1 MTCPG
6 CQAQVPDD
14 ARFCPSCGARLD
26 SGETTP
32 IDLPPS
38 EATPTPIRFVHPE
51 PRLYGV
57 APPGV
62 AMVVAAALAIIAVGL
77 LIAGS
82 WLLALLVLVI
92 ALLLFV
98 PAVMT
103 ARHAEDSV
111 VSQRVVA
118 ASDSLRGWI
127 GFVGGTAG
135 AWSAAGREVLRLR
148 TEIRRLRPERDD
160 VQFALG
166 DAAYREDASS
176 TAALRARLR
185 DLDDELTSR
194 QAAIDAALEH
204 ARRRSRRERR
214 AIQHTERVEAV
225 KSEPSDSS
233 GKDV

>member
-6 CQAQVPDD
+6 CQAQVSDD

-38 EATPTPIRFVHPE
+38 EPAQTPIRYMHPE

-62 AMVVAAALAIIAVGL
+62 AMVVSAALAIIAVGL

-92 ALLLFV
+92 AMLLFV

-103 ARHAEDSV
+103 ARHAQDSV

-118 ASDSLRGWI
+118 ATDELRGWI

-135 AWSAAGREVLRLR
+135 AWSTAGR
-148 TEIRRLRPERDD
+148 
-160 VQFALG
+160 
-166 DAAYREDASS
+166 
-176 TAALRARLR
+176 AALRARLR

-194 QAAIDAALEH
+194 QAAIDAALER
-204 ARRRSRRERR
+204 ARRKSRRERR
-214 AIQHTERVEAV
+214 AIQHTEQVEAV
-225 KSEPSDSS
+225 KSEPPDSS